1 MSHPLHGLLRIK
13 SLNSPFLCYFFK
25 TILYVIFLLG
35 VAISEKGN
43 STIFGYISI
52 IHCVLAFLLLFL
64 TQKKPILI
72 SLCSLYLATATVMMA
87 SEFYLFKQEIEEYLG
102 RNAMILITMIIIN
115 EKYIRFKL
123 QIFFVAMMFVYLEAR
138 NFSLDGMY
146 FASSFMVLMTF
157 LLFIY
162 QSWMAESNRVI
173 DKKLAQEN
181 QEFMMLYQSIIKNYP
196 TALLSFEK
204 GEEISRW
211 GSFKLTFANETAKNE
226 LKVDDSAKLQ
236 YLLEDIKVCTH
247 NLFNLDGDF
256 PDFVSEQNFLQ
267 NQLLDF
273 SPNHRKSEK
282 IQISENVIKT
292 SECNDRNPQIK
303 EFFITYA
310 KKREYNGKKTKEIE
324 ESDFEGYCEKN
335 LDEIPRK
342 YRICLIRFYHKD
354 RLTFLLNMVDLHL
367 EEEVTQLRE
376 LDKTKDE
383 MLASITHDL
392 RTPLASMLKCIEFA
406 HEAQDL
412 SEKNQNLDLATSSG
426 TMLMS
431 LISDI
436 LDYSLMKKGRFK
448 LNSSY
453 FQLEKLLDETLSMMK
468 VQATLKNIGLFIN
481 NVCRPST
488 VLFSDFLRI
497 KQVLVNLIGNS
508 LKFTK
513 SGGQISLEIGHTSDP
528 NILVFS
534 VTDNGVGIKSE
545 LMQKLG
551 KPFQS
556 YDYDGRYNKQGIGL
570 GLHICTRIVSQLGPE
585 KQLHI
590 ESVYEKGA
598 KFSFLIYANCSFRSE
613 VMIDKLRPRTVSSG
627 DSSHGM
633 KDADPISEHSSH
645 KNIPYFYRN
654 NSDTKPKAPFEFI
667 RRPLLLPFAPTSNII
682 RPSPLN
688 QVSHDDP
695 EENRLLRN
703 NISKGLL
710 RLRSDPW
717 QLTNAN
723 LDQRDSI
730 GEDPCYLEILLA
742 DDDVFTIMLMK
753 KMIMKYTVEHPMV
766 HIEIEV
772 AYNGEEAIAHFSR
785 HKTVFDLVLLDCF
798 MPIKDGFAAGVEIRR
813 LANEKG
819 QSNNC
824 AIYGCSA
831 LGDWDKEGKGIMD
844 GHLVKPVDISR
855 VFELIGQAVLKKRSL
870 FKV

>member
-1 MSHPLHGLLRIK
+1 MSHTLNGLLGLK
-13 SLNSPFLCYFFK
+13 SLNNPFICYFFK
-25 TILYVIFLLG
+25 TILYVMFLIG
-35 VAISEKGN
+35 VAISEKGK

-72 SLCSLYLATATVMMA
+72 GFSSFYLATATVLMA
-87 SEFYLFKQEIEEYLG
+87 SEFYLFKEEIEEYSE

-236 YLLEDIKVCTH
+236 YFLEDIKVCTH
-247 NLFNLDGDF
+247 NLFNLDRDCPEFG
-256 PDFVSEQNFLQ
+256 SEQNFLQ

-273 SPNHRKSEK
+273 SPNHRKSER
-282 IQISENVIKT
+282 IQISKDVRTT
-292 SECNDRNPQIK
+292 SECTDRNPQIK

-310 KKREYNGKKTKEIE
+310 KKREYNGKETKEIE
-324 ESDFEGYCEKN
+324 ERDFEGYFEKN
-335 LDEIPRK
+335 LEEKPRK

-376 LDKTKDE
+376 LDKSKDE

-406 HEAQDL
+406 REAQDP

-426 TMLMS
+426 NMLMS

-468 VQATLKNIGLFIN
+468 VQAALKNICLLIN

-513 SGGQISLEIGHTSDP
+513 SGGQISVEIGHTSDP
-528 NILVFS
+528 NIIVFS
-534 VTDNGVGIKSE
+534 VADNGVGIKPE
-545 LMQKLG
+545 LMHKLG

-585 KQLHI
+585 KQMHI

-598 KFSFLIYANCSFRSE
+598 KFSFFIYANGSFRSE
-613 VMIDKLRPRTVSSG
+613 VRIDKLRPRTVSSG
-627 DSSHGM
+627 DSSHGI
-633 KDADPISEHSSH
+633 KDCDPISENSSN

-654 NSDTKPKAPFEFI
+654 NSETKPKSPFEFI
-667 RRPLLLPFAPTSNII
+667 RRPLLMPFATTTNTNS
-682 RPSPLN
+682 PSPLHKVA
-688 QVSHDDP
+688 QDDP

-703 NISKGLL
+703 SINKGLL

-717 QLTNAN
+717 QLVNVN
-723 LDQRDSI
+723 LDQGDSI

-772 AYNGEEAIAHFSR
+772 AYNGEEAIAHFDR
-785 HKTVFDLVLLDCF
+785 HKTIFDLVLLDCF

-819 QSNNC
+819 QSNKC

-844 GHLVKPVDISR
+844 GFLVKPVDIYR
-855 VFELIGQAVLKKRSL
+855 VFELIGQAVLKKRREN
-870 FKV
+870 